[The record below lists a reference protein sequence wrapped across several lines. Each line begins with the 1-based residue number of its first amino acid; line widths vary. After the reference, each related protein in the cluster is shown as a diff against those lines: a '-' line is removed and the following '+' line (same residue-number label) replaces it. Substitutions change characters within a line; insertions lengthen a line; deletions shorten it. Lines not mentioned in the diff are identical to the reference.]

1 MRLARFGL
9 TGLLTG
15 LLLTGCTNKE
25 IPTNIVD
32 CTQTPLDVPNA
43 AITNA
48 SSCTAADGQVTIS
61 AGGGVAPYQY
71 AFNNSA
77 FQDNPTF
84 TGLSAGE
91 YPAAVKDSRGCT
103 AEVQVTVNALGS
115 TLSASS
121 SMVPDTQCFP
131 PDNGALEITPTG
143 GVPPY
148 EVKFGNGAFGST
160 TFFDALAAGNYTVV
174 VKDADNCTVTLVVD
188 VPRGDTGISYS
199 TEIQSI
205 ISSRCAVPGCHVAG
219 TSVPNFTAYS
229 GVSARAQNIKLRTS
243 NGSMPPPGSADL
255 TAQQIQQIACW
266 VDDGAKNN

>member
-1 MRLARFGL
+1 MRFSRFGL
-9 TGLLTG
+9 VGLLTG

-32 CTQTPLDVPNA
+32 CSTTPLNVPNA
-43 AITNA
+43 TIVDA
-48 SSCTAADGQVTIS
+48 STCSAADGQVTIS
-61 AGGGVAPYQY
+61 ASGGVAPYQF
-71 AFNNSA
+71 AFNNGS

-84 TGLSAGE
+84 VGLSAGL
-91 YPAAVKDSRGCT
+91 YPAEVKDSRGCT
-103 AEVQVTVNALGS
+103 AEVQVTVNATGS

-131 PDNGALEITPTG
+131 PDNGAIEITPTG

-148 EVKFGNGAFGST
+148 QVKFGSGAFGST
-160 TFFDALAAGNYTVV
+160 TFFDALGAGNYTIV

-188 VPRGDTGISYS
+188 VPRGDTGVSYS
-199 TEIQSI
+199 ADIQSVI
-205 ISSRCAVPGCHVAG
+205 ASRCAVPGCHVSG
-219 TSVPNFTAYS
+219 TSVPSFTTYS
-229 GVSARAQNIKLRTS
+229 AIAARAQNIKLRTG
-243 NGSMPPPGSADL
+243 NGSMPPAGSADL